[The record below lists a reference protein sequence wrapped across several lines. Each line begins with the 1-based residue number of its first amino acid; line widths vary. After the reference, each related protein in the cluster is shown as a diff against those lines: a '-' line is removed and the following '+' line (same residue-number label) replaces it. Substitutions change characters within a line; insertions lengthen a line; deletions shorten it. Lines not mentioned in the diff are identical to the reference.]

1 MALYFCFSGTSP
13 FFTLESFPTVPKT
26 SFAWCKP
33 LINGSQGFDS
43 VEIIRTAIRT
53 PLTANMWND
62 QFFTPNWRFSFTQ
75 LPQGARLHPGPLFPP
90 FGLVVTLFL
99 SYFTKLRV
107 HRDSSLNMENPKDN
121 NHLEHLAVA
130 LQDYK
135 IHWNISPSF
144 NKSKIYP
151 RGNIRLP
158 GSSWISFKERPRD
171 IKTAAYHCPKH
182 QVENNQ
188 QKCPQMADAGGASM
202 SFPQI
207 QPIQNDDRYQK
218 CDMLWD
224 AEHRKKTV

>member
-1 MALYFCFSGTSP
+1 M
-13 FFTLESFPTVPKT
+13 VR
-26 SFAWCKP
+26 CKP

-53 PLTANMWND
+53 SLTANMWND

-90 FGLVVTLFL
+90 FRLGVPFFL

-135 IHWNISPSF
+135 IQIPILQQIQDISTRQ
-144 NKSKIYP
+144 YHA
-151 RGNIRLP
+151 
-158 GSSWISFKERPRD
+158 SWILLD
-171 IKTAAYHCPKH
+171 IFQRKAKRHKDRCLPL
-182 QVENNQ
+182 
-188 QKCPQMADAGGASM
+188 PQAPS
-202 SFPQI
+202 
-207 QPIQNDDRYQK
+207 
-218 CDMLWD
+218 
-224 AEHRKKTV
+224 RK